1 MSSKS
6 GRLIIAVAILVGFGF
21 ALMGCATTEDLK
33 AVEQKAQMVSD
44 KADKAMSEAQAA
56 KTAAAN
62 ADASAKKAADSAA
75 KAEAAAS
82 RAESAAK
89 AAADSAAKAEA
100 MAKKAESIF
109 MKKMKK

>member
-1 MSSKS
+1 MSSF
-6 GRLIIAVAILVGFGF
+6 GRFALAVAILVGFGV

-44 KADKAMSEAQAA
+44 KVDKAMSEAQAA
-56 KTAAAN
+56 KAAAAN

-82 RAESAAK
+82 RAESAAR
-89 AAADSAAKAEA
+89 AAADSAAKCDA
-100 MAKKAESIF
+100 MVKKAEAAF